1 MNNVKLFFA
10 VFLLFILEGTIFA
23 GPLGDGSPYAV
34 HLTLIGLMF
43 LGRYG
48 KIERALGF
56 GLVFGLLYD
65 FVYSDIIGI
74 YLFALSAIPL
84 FSSFVLKY
92 VKENVLTIIVTFTF
106 SALLFEFDIYFFT
119 ASVLGVDVAFKEL
132 TTQIIPKSLIAQ
144 LIGIIVLYYPMT
156 RLVQSTLDEKRG

>member
-1 MNNVKLFFA
+1 MNNIKLFFA
-10 VFLLFILEGTIFA
+10 VFLLFILEGTLFA
-23 GPLGDGSPYAV
+23 GPLGDGSPYVV
-34 HLTLIGLMF
+34 HVTLIALMF

-48 KIERALGF
+48 KIEQALGF
-56 GLVFGLLYD
+56 GLLFGLLYD

-106 SALLFEFDIYFFT
+106 SAILFELDIYFFT
-119 ASVLGVDVAFKEL
+119 ASVVGVEVPFKEL
-132 TTQIIPKSLIAQ
+132 ATQIIPRSLIAQ

-156 RLVQSTLDEKRG
+156 RLVQSTFDEKRG

>member
-1 MNNVKLFFA
+1 MNNIKLFFA
-10 VFLLFILEGTIFA
+10 VFLFFILEGTLFA
-23 GPLGDGSPYAV
+23 GPLGDGSPYV
-34 HLTLIGLMF
+34 IHVTLIALMF
-43 LGRYG
+43 LGCYG
-48 KIERALGF
+48 KIEQALGF
-56 GLVFGLLYD
+56 GLLFGLLYD

-106 SALLFEFDIYFFT
+106 SAILFELDIYFFT
-119 ASVLGVDVAFKEL
+119 ASVVGVGVPFKEL
-132 TTQIIPKSLIAQ
+132 ATQIIPRSLIAQ

-156 RLVQSTLDEKRG
+156 RLVQSTFDEKRG